1 MIRRSAPL
9 LLIVLFILSAATA
22 ADWRSDVAG
31 FFTAEKGAD
40 YRGARAYLDAKF
52 DSLAEDDKPAACG
65 LLAFLEAR
73 LGDRPAEYR
82 RLGDYFE
89 RYGAID
95 MGFQFLPPA
104 PRSEFYRYIR
114 DWQLRYP
121 WIMKLGVVSSSAVTV
136 QSSAYPPDSLILG
149 VEMAGEVL
157 YKLSANGEVIKG
169 GMFRRGFN
177 EIVIDARPV
186 FRESGN
192 YPYTLEFKAGDL
204 VIQRTIVLSL
214 RRESF
219 GQLGARPGAVRTAEY
234 SVKLY
239 LGDRLLAANQ
249 RTAPVSPPLD
259 IPIPGPTGHYD
270 PFGPG
275 YQNEP
280 KFPSAVPIT
289 ALPEAIKE
297 IFDAFKKKGDNEPV
311 PPVELRADMQYVF
324 SEQDPDAPP
333 SEVRAHLWL
342 DIKGIQFL
350 SYAAQK

>member
-1 MIRRSAPL
+1 MIRRSVPIL
-9 LLIVLFILSAATA
+9 LAVALVVSAATD
-22 ADWRSDVAG
+22 DWRTDVAG
-31 FFTAEKGAD
+31 FFTGEKGPD
-40 YRGARAYLDAKF
+40 YRAALDYLEAKF
-52 DSLAEDDKPAACG
+52 DSLTEDDKPAACG
-65 LLAFLEAR
+65 LLAFFEAR

-95 MGFQFLPPA
+95 MGFQFLPPTA
-104 PRSEFYRYIR
+104 RADFYKYIR
-114 DWQLRYP
+114 DWQLKYP
-121 WIMKLGVVSSSAVTV
+121 WVMKMGVVSSSAVTV
-136 QSSAYPPDSLILG
+136 QSSEQAPDTLILG

-177 EIVIDARPV
+177 EIVIDARTV

-204 VIQRTIVLSL
+204 VIRRTLILSL

-219 GQLGARPGAVRTAEY
+219 GQLGRRLEAPRMAEY
-234 SVKLY
+234 AVKIY

-249 RTAPVSPPLD
+249 RTAPVSPPLE
-259 IPIPGPTGHYD
+259 IPVPPPSGQYD

-280 KFPSAVPIT
+280 RIPNSGIPLG
-289 ALPEAIKE
+289 ALPAAVKE
-297 IFDAFKKKGDNEPV
+297 LIDAFKKRNEIEPV
-311 PPVELRADMQYVF
+311 PPVELKTDMQYRF
-324 SEQDPDAPP
+324 SELTSDAPP

-342 DIKGIQFL
+342 DLKEIQFL
-350 SYAAQK
+350 SYSTQK